1 MAYLQPVMSKPA
13 APTVPTPL
21 PSDVRIAIVAAKF
34 NAHIVDVLLEGCVD
48 RLGEWGLTPDRL
60 IIERVPGAYELPIAA
75 QAIALGL
82 APDAII
88 CLGCVIRGDTPH
100 FEYVAGQAAQGI
112 MQVSLDCGLPVIF
125 GVLTTNTE
133 QQSLDRAGGS
143 HSHAGK
149 NAADTAAE
157 MIPLMRRYPGE

>member
-1 MAYLQPVMSKPA
+1 MAYLLPVMSKPVTA
-13 APTVPTPL
+13 VKPTPL
-21 PSDVRIAIVAAKF
+21 PGDVRIAIVAAKF
-34 NAHIVDVLLEGCVD
+34 NAHIVDVLLEGCIA
-48 RLGEWGLTPDRL
+48 RLSEWGVSADRV
-60 IIERVPGAYELPIAA
+60 IVERVPGAYELPIAA
-75 QAIALGL
+75 QAIAQGLG
-82 APDAII
+82 PDAII

-112 MQVSLDCGLPVIF
+112 MQVSLDSHLPVIF

-143 HSHAGK
+143 HSHAGR

-157 MIPLMRRYPGE
+157 MIPLMRRYDSE